1 MAELT
6 FEAVTHTYRLDG
18 KEIPSVSKILEPLS
32 RLAYG
37 DVNQYVLNMAAA
49 RGTDVHEAI
58 EDYNLF
64 GEYRISDEYEG
75 YMQAY
80 LKWYSLRNPEVIKT
94 EVRIYHSLL
103 MYAGTADLI
112 CRSGEDI
119 CLVDYKTSSKVLDK
133 IYRVQLE
140 AYRQA
145 LERFGFSIT
154 RKLVLHLKNDGSFEE
169 VLYPVSDMEAWR
181 VFGSLKTIYDYTR

>member
-1 MAELT
+1 MQELT
-6 FEAVTHTYRLDG
+6 FEAGSHTYRLDG

-32 RLAYG
+32 RAAYG
-37 DVNQYVLNMAAA
+37 DVNPVVLNMAAS
-49 RGTDVHEAI
+49 RGTDIHQAI

-64 GEYRISDEYEG
+64 GEYSVSDEYEG
-75 YMQAY
+75 YMDAY

-94 EVRIYHSLL
+94 EIRVYHSVLL
-103 MYAGTADLI
+103 YAGTADLI
-112 CRSGEDI
+112 CKIGEDI
-119 CLVDYKTSSKVLDK
+119 CLVDYKTSSKVQDK

-145 LERFGFSIT
+145 LERFGVSIT
-154 RKLVLHLKNDGSFEE
+154 RKMVLHLKNDGSFEE